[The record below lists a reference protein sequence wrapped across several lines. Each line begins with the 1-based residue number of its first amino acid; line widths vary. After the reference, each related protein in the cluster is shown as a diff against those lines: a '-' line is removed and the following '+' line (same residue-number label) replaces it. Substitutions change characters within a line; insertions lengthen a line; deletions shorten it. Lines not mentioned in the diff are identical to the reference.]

1 MKEKEEKKNLGEL
14 KLISLI
20 LEVEKN
26 KIFIL

>member
-20 LEVEKN
+20 SEVEKN